1 MKNLTRFG
9 IALAV
14 CLSGWALAPVVD
26 LPRTA
31 FSWEQ
36 YADAYSLIHRSVI
49 PAAAVANG
57 AEGAFFQTDVDINN
71 SSSGGEATFELWWL
85 PRGQA
90 NPSPRRS
97 QLYTLGAGQS
107 LRIENVLTEAF
118 GLQPDRVG
126 AVVLASDDER
136 VIAMSR
142 TYNVSGSGGGGTFG
156 QALAAIP
163 TDQLI
168 GAGEVRRI
176 IFMSED
182 PATRA
187 NVGCVNGTDSSLE
200 IVLDLFNADGDP
212 IDSEAIDLGAWGNNQ
227 INRIFEGHEPVEGY
241 VELRSDT
248 PGAAYYCYGSVLDN
262 GTSDPTTIE
271 PQSPSSGTSYFIPA
285 AAFASGA
292 AGAFF
297 ETDVDVNNAGADT
310 TFVVSWL
317 PRGEDNSQPIQS
329 EPIELEAGTS
339 LRFINVL
346 EEVFSLGPTSIG
358 GLSIESPSDNLLI
371 MSRTANVADPAGTF
385 GQALQGV
392 QQGDLIRAGERRRIT
407 FLSENGELR
416 SNVGCINATDEDI
429 DVDIDIYDDTGS
441 LRDRRTMELDAWSNN
456 QINRILQPFAPTN
469 GYVDVSSDTT
479 GALFYCYGSVL
490 DSQTSDPTTILPQ

>member
-1 MKNLTRFG
+1 M
-9 IALAV
+9 
-14 CLSGWALAPVVD
+14 
-26 LPRTA
+26 
-31 FSWEQ
+31 
-36 YADAYSLIHRSVI
+36 
-49 PAAAVANG
+49 
-57 AEGAFFQTDVDINN
+57 
-71 SSSGGEATFELWWL
+71 
-85 PRGQA
+85 
-90 NPSPRRS
+90 
-97 QLYTLGAGQS
+97 
-107 LRIENVLTEAF
+107 TEAF

-187 NVGCVNGTDSSLE
+187 NVGCVNGTDSPLE

-212 IDSEAIDLGAWGNNQ
+212 IDSETIDLGAWGNNQ
-227 INRIFEGHEPVEGY
+227 LNRIFEGHEPVEGY

-358 GLSIESPSDNLLI
+358 GLSIESTERQSADHEPDRQRGGPGRHL
-371 MSRTANVADPAGTF
+371 RPGTAGRAAGRPDSGRRAAADHLPVRKRRA
-385 GQALQGV
+385 ALQ
-392 QQGDLIRAGERRRIT
+392 RRLHQR
-407 FLSENGELR
+407 
-416 SNVGCINATDEDI
+416 
-429 DVDIDIYDDTGS
+429 
-441 LRDRRTMELDAWSNN
+441 
-456 QINRILQPFAPTN
+456 NR
-469 GYVDVSSDTT
+469 
-479 GALFYCYGSVL
+479 
-490 DSQTSDPTTILPQ
+490 